1 MAREQGKATNGSPE
15 GKLEGNDYALLRR
28 AVLSALAGAP
38 VILTLSSSLAQAQSA
53 PGPSILDPLGKCSV
67 PRNPNAPPPEPE
79 ECDPPLGPPPGT

>member
-38 VILTLSSSLAQAQSA
+38 VILTLSSSLAQAESTAVSTTLESLCNQ
-53 PGPSILDPLGKCSV
+53 
-67 PRNPNAPPPEPE
+67 PRNDLTPGEQAL
-79 ECDPPLGPPPGT
+79 CDEISETN

>member
-38 VILTLSSSLAQAQSA
+38 VILTLSSSFANDSA
-53 PGPSILDPLGKCSV
+53 PGDSMVKGYF
-67 PRNPNAPPPEPE
+67 
-79 ECDPPLGPPPGT
+79 CDPPRDEEDPGDQRDCTNPP

>member
-38 VILTLSSSLAQAQSA
+38 VILTLSSGFAQAESMLGA
-53 PGPSILDPLGKCSV
+53 SMDPCSV
-67 PRNPNAPPPEPE
+67 PRNPTAPPSNPEDCP
-79 ECDPPLGPPPGT
+79 DPPPGAG

>member
-38 VILTLSSSLAQAQSA
+38 VILTLSSSFANDIS
-53 PGPSILDPLGKCSV
+53 DPVSMRKGYF
-67 PRNPNAPPPEPE
+67 
-79 ECDPPLGPPPGT
+79 CDPPRDEEDPGDQRDCTNPP

>member
-38 VILTLSSSLAQAQSA
+38 VILTLSSSFAQAESMLGA
-53 PGPSILDPLGKCSV
+53 SMDPCSV
-67 PRNPNAPPPEPE
+67 PRNPTAPPSNPE
-79 ECDPPLGPPPGT
+79 ECEPPPGPPSGT

>member
-38 VILTLSSSLAQAQSA
+38 VILTVSSSLAQADSTAISTTFEYLCNQ
-53 PGPSILDPLGKCSV
+53 PDLT
-67 PRNPNAPPPEPE
+67 PE
-79 ECDPPLGPPPGT
+79 EQALCDEISETN